1 MKNICVLGSGAWG
14 TAISCVLAENGHN
27 VKIFG
32 VNEKEIADINDNRT
46 NSRFFDFDL
55 KLPENVVA
63 TLDFDF
69 AAKNAEVIVIAVP
82 SYAIEDTVKKTL
94 PYLGD
99 DTLVVNLAKGFD
111 EATKKTVGDWIRS
124 MLPLKNRGNTVSLL
138 GPTFALEVAEKQFT
152 TITAASHSKS
162 ACKRVQNIF
171 STPYF
176 RVYTNNDP
184 IGAEYCSALKNVIA
198 IACGVA
204 DGLGCKVNTRAAL
217 ITRGLAE
224 ITHFV
229 KRLGGRESTCYGLT
243 GVGDLTLTCSSK
255 TSRNYTAGYEIGKTS
270 FAEFNAS
277 NDKTVEG
284 LFACII
290 AYELAEEFGI
300 AAPIVRFVYSV
311 THDGKDVKTE
321 FDNLKLLIIGEE

>member
-69 AAKNAEVIVIAVP
+69 AAKNADVIVIAVP

-176 RVYTNNDP
+176 RVYTDR
-184 IGAEYCSALKNVIA
+184 K
-198 IACGVA
+198 
-204 DGLGCKVNTRAAL
+204 
-217 ITRGLAE
+217 
-224 ITHFV
+224 
-229 KRLGGRESTCYGLT
+229 
-243 GVGDLTLTCSSK
+243 
-255 TSRNYTAGYEIGKTS
+255 
-270 FAEFNAS
+270 
-277 NDKTVEG
+277 
-284 LFACII
+284 
-290 AYELAEEFGI
+290 
-300 AAPIVRFVYSV
+300 SV
-311 THDGKDVKTE
+311 V
-321 FDNLKLLIIGEE
+321 